1 MKYLI
6 IIISIVLYLE
16 AKQLNNLEAQ
26 ASSAILNLTAE
37 EAKNLALRRARSM
50 LIEQANGT
58 NISSNTLVKD
68 GALAAEF
75 IKSYSSGII
84 LNEKIEWLPI
94 TQYQKNKKTPPIPE
108 YNVKI
113 KGDVLIKEKETNLV
127 LKTSINKNIFKNN
140 EKMKI
145 NTLASE
151 ESDIAIFFLG
161 YDDKIYKLLPGINE
175 KISINKNLKTEFP
188 RKNKDE
194 FELEVVVPD
203 NLKKITEAL
212 WLIAAKSKDNIP
224 FNIHFDKDVYS
235 LNEFFSIYSKFSQKC
250 AEVILPYHVHK

>member
-1 MKYLI
+1 MKYFI
-6 IIISIVLYLE
+6 ILISIVLYLE
-16 AKQLNNLEAQ
+16 AKQLNDLEAQ
-26 ASSAILNLTAE
+26 ASSAIINLTAE
-37 EAKNLALRRARSM
+37 EAKNLALRRARSL

-94 TQYQKNKKTPPIPE
+94 TQYQKDSLTAPIPE
-108 YNVKI
+108 YNVKVTA
-113 KGDVLIKEKETNLV
+113 DVLIKEKETNLV

-145 NTLASE
+145 QTLVSE
-151 ESDIAIFFLG
+151 KSDIAIFFLG
-161 YDDKIYKLLPGINE
+161 YDDKIYKLLPNLNQ
-175 KISINKNLKTEFP
+175 KVTINKNKKIEFP
-188 RKNKDE
+188 RENKDE

-203 NLKKITEAL
+203 NLEKITEAL
-212 WLIAAKSKDNIP
+212 WIIAAKSKDNIS

-250 AEVILPYHVHK
+250 VEKIIPYHVHK